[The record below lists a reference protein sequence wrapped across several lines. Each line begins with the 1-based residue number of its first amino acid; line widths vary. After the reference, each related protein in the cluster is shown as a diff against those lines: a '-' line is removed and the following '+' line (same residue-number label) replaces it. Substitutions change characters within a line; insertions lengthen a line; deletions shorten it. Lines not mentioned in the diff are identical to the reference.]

1 MADSSERDAGKSAAA
16 GACAVP
22 KTKGRRV
29 QGRRVVESRYL
40 QYDKKAKKVS
50 VAVKEE
56 KPPEG
61 RKASTVP
68 RSREESQV
76 MGTGNLQST
85 MLEGHGMNPPDLD
98 LSAIDDKILSRKA
111 SWPDRE
117 MTDKAKSTS
126 FISCDKKR
134 TLRKKR
140 RDLQETMD
148 MMESQ
153 TLLMTLLSVKMENN
167 LALLEERAE
176 KDLAA
181 MCHEKE
187 KLQRQALELR
197 RQLLL
202 QQKHQELAAT
212 LDAQIEVLSP
222 LQPVLERFKEEY
234 KTLGRALDTTRHE
247 LPMQAV
253 HMEGSGQELL
263 DDLEPAL
270 RITLQLL
277 GDLSICSPYATAQV
291 QGASAQE
298 PGASTQLNCLLKELK
313 GLVTEKDLELRR
325 LVSQVVELS
334 SQASKE
340 AALTNQE
347 VWEEAEGALT
357 SSQWYFSPDACRDDS
372 PF

>member
-50 VAVKEE
+50 VAAKEE

-126 FISCDKKR
+126 FISCDKKESFG
-134 TLRKKR
+134 R
-140 RDLQETMD
+140 RDGI
-148 MMESQ
+148 
-153 TLLMTLLSVKMENN
+153 
-167 LALLEERAE
+167 
-176 KDLAA
+176 
-181 MCHEKE
+181 C
-187 KLQRQALELR
+187 R
-197 RQLLL
+197 RPW
-202 QQKHQELAAT
+202 T
-212 LDAQIEVLSP
+212 
-222 LQPVLERFKEEY
+222 
-234 KTLGRALDTTRHE
+234 
-247 LPMQAV
+247 
-253 HMEGSGQELL
+253 
-263 DDLEPAL
+263 
-270 RITLQLL
+270 
-277 GDLSICSPYATAQV
+277 
-291 QGASAQE
+291 
-298 PGASTQLNCLLKELK
+298 
-313 GLVTEKDLELRR
+313 
-325 LVSQVVELS
+325 
-334 SQASKE
+334 
-340 AALTNQE
+340 
-347 VWEEAEGALT
+347 
-357 SSQWYFSPDACRDDS
+357 
-372 PF
+372 